1 MKHIAIIQNIGWGTY
16 NFRKD
21 LISYFIQKGY
31 KVSVFTKFDEY
42 IPQLQALG
50 CECFPLE
57 NMNLKGLNPFQDLKL
72 TFEYYT
78 LFKKHHIDFALLY
91 TPKVTIYASIAAQ
104 FSKTKS
110 IATINGLGTVFN
122 PNQSSFIQKIV
133 VSLYRF
139 AFRKSP
145 ITFFQNT
152 DDRSFFL
159 EKKIINSIEKTLV
172 VKGSG
177 IDLQR
182 FYPKQYDEN
191 KNTIVF
197 AFAARMLVEKGIY
210 EYIDAARRVK
220 AKFQDQVQFAI
231 IGSTSFFPGN
241 IDQEKI
247 LNAEKDQVVSFWGG
261 TDNMSETLDRVD
273 VLVLPSYY
281 REGVPRILIEGL
293 SKGLPIITTNNVG
306 CKETVEENKNGYLV
320 NIKDVNS
327 LEKAFIKMT
336 MLSPRERIQ
345 MGHYSRHKATTEC
358 ANEIIFQ
365 KYDEYIE
372 KLS

>member
-21 LISYFIQKGY
+21 LITYFIQKGH
-31 KVSVFTKFDEY
+31 KVSVFTKFDDY
-42 IPQLQALG
+42 VPQLKALG
-50 CECFPLE
+50 CECYPLE
-57 NMNLKGLNPFQDLKL
+57 NMNLKGLNPIQDLKL
-72 TFEYYT
+72 TYEYYT
-78 LFKKHHIDFALLY
+78 LFKKNKIDFALLY

-110 IATINGLGTVFN
+110 IATINGLGTIFN

-133 VSLYRF
+133 INLYRF

-152 DDRSFFL
+152 DDRAFFL
-159 EKKIINSIEKTLV
+159 EKKIIPSIDKTLV

-182 FYPKQYDEN
+182 FYQKQYDEH
-191 KNTIVF
+191 KEKIVF
-197 AFAARMLVEKGIY
+197 AFAARMLIEKGIY
-210 EYIDAARRVK
+210 EYIDAATKVK
-220 AKFQDQVQFAI
+220 AKYGDQVEFAI

-247 LNAEKDQVVSFWGG
+247 LYAEKNKIISFWGG
-261 TDNMSETLDRVD
+261 TDNMSETLNQVD

-293 SKGLPIITTNNVG
+293 SKGLPIITTDNVG
-306 CKETVEENKNGYLV
+306 CKETVDENKNGFLV
-320 NIKDVNS
+320 KIKDVDS
-327 LEKAFIKMT
+327 LENAFLKMIS
-336 MLSPRERIQ
+336 LSPKERID
-345 MGHYSRHKATTEC
+345 MGMYSRNKTTTEC
-358 ANEIIFQ
+358 ANEIIFD
-365 KYDEYIE
+365 KYEEFIE

>member
-21 LISYFIQKGY
+21 LITYFIQKGH
-31 KVSVFTKFDEY
+31 KVSVFTKFDDY
-42 IPQLQALG
+42 VPQLKALG
-50 CECFPLE
+50 CECYPLE
-57 NMNLKGLNPFQDLKL
+57 NMNLKGLNPIQDLKL
-72 TFEYYT
+72 TYEYYT
-78 LFKKHHIDFALLY
+78 LFKKNKIDFALLY

-110 IATINGLGTVFN
+110 IATINGLGTIFN

-133 VSLYRF
+133 INLYRF

-152 DDRSFFL
+152 DDRAFFL
-159 EKKIINSIEKTLV
+159 EKKIIPSIDKTLV

-182 FYPKQYDEN
+182 FYQKQYDEH
-191 KNTIVF
+191 KEKIVF
-197 AFAARMLVEKGIY
+197 AFAARMLIEKGIY
-210 EYIDAARRVK
+210 EYIDAATKVK
-220 AKFQDQVQFAI
+220 AKYGDQVEFAI

-247 LNAEKDQVVSFWGG
+247 LYAEKNKIISFWGG
-261 TDNMSETLDRVD
+261 TDNMSETLNQVD

-293 SKGLPIITTNNVG
+293 SKGLPIITTDNVG
-306 CKETVEENKNGYLV
+306 CKETVDENKNGFLV
-320 NIKDVNS
+320 KIKDVDS
-327 LEKAFIKMT
+327 LENAFLK
-336 MLSPRERIQ
+336 MLSLSPKERID
-345 MGHYSRHKATTEC
+345 MGMYSRNKATTEC
-358 ANEIIFQ
+358 ANEIIFD
-365 KYDEYIE
+365 KYEEFIE